1 MFVKQLLPAFVA
13 IGSVAAQTSTCTVST
28 TTVNSQA
35 DATKLADCD
44 TVKGSVVV
52 GTTAGDINL
61 DGPKEITGDFKVLNN
76 GAISQISSSSLEK
89 VGGAFTMTNV
99 TKLNTI
105 NFSSLTSVQS
115 LSWQSLT
122 GINSVTLGPLREA
135 DSVIISDTFL
145 NNLDAFNLST
155 VKVLN
160 LNNNR
165 RLVKI
170 SNSLK
175 SLSDFLNIQAN
186 GLNLEVEF
194 PDLIWIANMTVA
206 NVTKFSIPSLKVV
219 NGSARFDSNFFTS
232 FSAPNLTKTE
242 SGDISFVGNAKLQ
255 NMTFPKLTAIGGGL
269 LVANNTGLDKIDAFN
284 KLETVGGAVKLR
296 GNFTD
301 VSFPE
306 LDVVKGAF
314 DVSSTADID
323 EACDKLKELAPRSQ
337 GGSGNIQGTWAC
349 TSNNSKA
356 NEDTDSS
363 TSAGGSS
370 GGSNGSNDENG
381 AAGIAFNAALL
392 GLVGVAAFASAL

>member
-1 MFVKQLLPAFVA
+1 MFVKQLLPALAA
-13 IGSVAAQTSTCTVST
+13 IGSVAAQSTCTVST
-28 TTVNSQA
+28 TTVQSQA
-35 DATKLADCD
+35 EATKLANCD
-44 TVKGSVVV
+44 TVRGTVVV

-61 DGPKEITGDFKVLNN
+61 DGPTEITGDLRVLNN

-89 VGGAFTMTNV
+89 IGGSFTMTNV

-122 GINSVTLGPLREA
+122 GINTVTLGPLREA

-155 VKVLN
+155 VKILN

-170 SNSLK
+170 SNSLT
-175 SLSDFLNIQAN
+175 SLEDFLNIQAN
-186 GLNLEVEF
+186 GINLEVEF
-194 PDLIWIANMTVA
+194 PNLLWIANMTVA
-206 NVTKFSIPSLKVV
+206 NVTKFSVPSLRVV
-219 NGSARFDSNFFTS
+219 NGSARFDSNLFTS
-232 FSAPNLTKTE
+232 FSAPNLTETE

-255 NMTFPKLTAIGGGL
+255 NMTFPRLTSIGGGL
-269 LVANNTGLDKIDAFN
+269 LVANNTGLDRVDAFS
-284 KLETVGGAVKLR
+284 KLENVGGAIKLR

-314 DVSSTADID
+314 DVSSTADISQS
-323 EACDKLKELAPRSQ
+323 CDKLKELAPRSQ
-337 GGSGNIQGTWAC
+337 GGDGNIQGVFSC
-349 TSNNSKA
+349 TSNNEKA
-356 NEDTDSS
+356 NEDTDSDTS
-363 TSAGGSS
+363 TTGSTGGSDDS
-370 GGSNGSNDENG
+370 DENG

-392 GLVGVAAFASAL
+392 GLVGVAALASAL